1 MRTWIEP
8 RQAIKSP
15 ELEKAIGGHP
25 LLTHVLVQRGL
36 GEVEV
41 AQSFID
47 PNFYQPTSPGELP
60 DMGRAVDR
68 ISQAI
73 LKSELIGVWGDFDV
87 DGQTATALLVSMMQ
101 NLGAQ
106 VTFHIPVRASESHGI
121 NLPELKRMLDKGV
134 GLLLTCDTGIA
145 EHEAVKYANGREV
158 DVVITDHHVLPPNLP
173 EAFAVL
179 NPKILPEDNPLI
191 NLPGVGV
198 AYKLVEALYQ
208 GAEQE
213 GNADSCLDLVA
224 LGIVADVAIQ
234 SGDTRYLLQRG
245 LEVLR
250 KNQRLGLSIMMDLA
264 ELIPASIT
272 EEHIGFIL
280 APRLNSIGRL
290 GDANPIVEF
299 LTTQD
304 LSLARILAQELEA
317 LNARRKLLTDQ
328 VFQAAQLQI
337 ERDPSLLSQAALV
350 LSHPSWPAGVIGI
363 VAGRLAERYQ
373 RPVVLISAP
382 EGNLARGSARS
393 VEGCDINAAIAACQE
408 LLVGFGGHTMAAGFS
423 LEARLIPD
431 FRRALVATV
440 RDEMSPAF
448 AQPRLAIDGYFPL
461 GELTMEFVEDLER
474 LAPFGP
480 GNPVLTLVSERL
492 SLQQI
497 RPVGRNEEHLQILV
511 EDDQGKVS
519 KVIWWQGAAWPI
531 PEPLVNGN
539 RFDLAYTV
547 RTSNYR
553 GQREIQIE
561 WVDVRSSE
569 GMTIEVK
576 TNQSPL
582 RVIDFRGEADKLNLL
597 KNLLTESALQVW
609 CDGEDR
615 QVLADH
621 GIRAYYR
628 HELVTS
634 QQLAVWTTPP
644 GRIEWISA
652 FQEVSPTDIYL
663 FAVHPTSMQFDA
675 FIRRLAGMCKY
686 AINYSQGKVDI
697 AQLASAM
704 AQRMETVRLGVS
716 WLEQSGFLVVVNQAG
731 QEISLEKGKQ
741 RLINSPTYLADQ
753 INELLDET
761 AAYRSFF
768 TRTEV
773 NALMPIDP
781 ENPTNQLR
789 GATG

>member
-8 RQAIKSP
+8 GKAITTP
-15 ELEKAIGGHP
+15 ELERAIGGHP
-25 LLTHVLVQRGL
+25 LLSQVLARRGL
-36 GEVEV
+36 DVV
-41 AQSFID
+41 KTARAFIN
-47 PNFYQPTSPGELP
+47 PHFYQPTPPGELP
-60 DMGRAVDR
+60 GMDRAVER
-68 ISQAI
+68 INQAI
-73 LKSELIGVWGDFDV
+73 LKGEVIGVWGDFDV
-87 DGQTATALLVSMMQ
+87 DGQTATALLVSMLKK
-101 NLGAQ
+101 LGAQ
-106 VTFHIPVRASESHGI
+106 VIYHIPVRASESHGI

-158 DVVITDHHVLPPNLP
+158 EVLITDHHELPPNLP

-179 NPKILPEDNPLI
+179 NPKLLPEDNPLI

-208 GAEQE
+208 NADQV

-234 SGDTRYLLQRG
+234 TGDTRYLLQRG
-245 LEVLR
+245 LGVLR
-250 KNQRLGLSIMMDLA
+250 QNQRQGLSVMMELA
-264 ELIPASIT
+264 ELLPASIT

-290 GDANPIVEF
+290 GDANPIVQF

-304 LSLARILAQELEA
+304 LSRARILAQELEA

-328 VFQAAQLQI
+328 VFQAAQSQI
-337 ERDPSLLSQAALV
+337 ERDPTLLSQSALV

-373 RPVVLISAP
+373 RPAALISAP
-382 EGNLARGSARS
+382 AGELARGSARS
-393 VEGCDINAAIAACQE
+393 VEGCDIYAAIAACQE
-408 LLVGFGGHTMAAGFS
+408 LLVSFGGHTMAAGFA
-423 LEARLIPD
+423 LEAGLIPD
-431 FRRALVATV
+431 FRRALAAAV
-440 RDEMSPAF
+440 RVEMSPAF
-448 AQPRLAIDGYFPL
+448 SQPHLVIDGYFPL
-461 GELTMEFVEDLER
+461 GELTMEFVEHLER

-480 GNPVLTLVSERL
+480 GNPQLTLVSKGL

-511 EDDQGKVS
+511 EDEQGMVS
-519 KVIWWQGAAWPI
+519 KVIWWQGAGWPT

-569 GMTIEVK
+569 GMAEEVK
-576 TNQSPL
+576 VDQLPL
-582 RVIDFRGEADKLNLL
+582 RIIDFRGEVDKLNLL
-597 KNLLTESALQVW
+597 KNLLDEGDLQVW
-609 CDGEDR
+609 CEGEDR
-615 QVLADH
+615 QILADQ
-621 GIRAYYR
+621 GIGTYYR
-628 HELVTS
+628 HELVPC
-634 QQLAVWTTPP
+634 QRLVIWTTPP
-644 GRIEWISA
+644 GRIEWKSA
-652 FQEVSPTDIYL
+652 FQEVSPTIVYL
-663 FAVHPTSMQFDA
+663 FAVHPPSMQFDA

-686 AINYSQGKVDI
+686 AINHSQGKVDI
-697 AQLASAM
+697 TQLASAM

-716 WLEQSGFLVVVNQAG
+716 WLEQSGFLILLNEVG
-731 QEISLEKGKQ
+731 HEITLDRGKQ
-741 RLINSPTYLADQ
+741 KVAYSPTYLADQ
-753 INELLDET
+753 IKELLDET

-768 TRTEV
+768 SKSEV
-773 NALMPIDP
+773 SALLPLET

>member
-1 MRTWIEP
+1 
-8 RQAIKSP
+8 
-15 ELEKAIGGHP
+15 
-25 LLTHVLVQRGL
+25 
-36 GEVEV
+36 
-41 AQSFID
+41 
-47 PNFYQPTSPGELP
+47 
-60 DMGRAVDR
+60 
-68 ISQAI
+68 
-73 LKSELIGVWGDFDV
+73 
-87 DGQTATALLVSMMQ
+87 
-101 NLGAQ
+101 
-106 VTFHIPVRASESHGI
+106 
-121 NLPELKRMLDKGV
+121 
-134 GLLLTCDTGIA
+134 
-145 EHEAVKYANGREV
+145 
-158 DVVITDHHVLPPNLP
+158 
-173 EAFAVL
+173 
-179 NPKILPEDNPLI
+179 
-191 NLPGVGV
+191 
-198 AYKLVEALYQ
+198 
-208 GAEQE
+208 
-213 GNADSCLDLVA
+213 
-224 LGIVADVAIQ
+224 
-234 SGDTRYLLQRG
+234 
-245 LEVLR
+245 
-250 KNQRLGLSIMMDLA
+250 
-264 ELIPASIT
+264 
-272 EEHIGFIL
+272 
-280 APRLNSIGRL
+280 
-290 GDANPIVEF
+290 
-299 LTTQD
+299 
-304 LSLARILAQELEA
+304 
-317 LNARRKLLTDQ
+317 
-328 VFQAAQLQI
+328 
-337 ERDPSLLSQAALV
+337 
-350 LSHPSWPAGVIGI
+350 
-363 VAGRLAERYQ
+363 
-373 RPVVLISAP
+373 
-382 EGNLARGSARS
+382 
-393 VEGCDINAAIAACQE
+393 
-408 LLVGFGGHTMAAGFS
+408 MAAGFS

>member
-1 MRTWIEP
+1 MRSWIEP
-8 RQAIKSP
+8 GQAIKTP

-25 LLTHVLVQRGL
+25 LLTQVLVQRGL
-36 GEVEV
+36 GEIEV
-41 AQSFID
+41 AQAFID
-47 PNFYQPTSPGELP
+47 PSFYRPTSPGELP
-60 DMGRAVDR
+60 DMDRAVDR

-73 LKSELIGVWGDFDV
+73 LKGELVGVWGDFDV
-87 DGQTATALLVSMMQ
+87 DGQTATALLVSMLQ

-106 VTFHIPVRASESHGI
+106 VTYHIPVRASESHGI
-121 NLPELKRMLDKGV
+121 NLPALKRMLDKGV
-134 GLLLTCDTGIA
+134 ELLLTCDTGIA
-145 EHEAVKYANGREV
+145 EREAIKYANGREV
-158 DVVITDHHVLPPNLP
+158 DVVITDHHELPAILP

-179 NPKILPEDNPLI
+179 NPKLLPEDNPLI

-208 GAEQE
+208 KAGQE
-213 GNADSCLDLVA
+213 GNADRCLDLVA

-245 LEVLR
+245 LGVLR
-250 KNQRLGLSIMMDLA
+250 ENERLGLSVMMELA
-264 ELIPASIT
+264 ELLPASIT

-290 GDANPIVEF
+290 GDANPMIEF

-304 LSLARILAQELEA
+304 LSRARILAQELEA

-328 VFQAAQLQI
+328 VFQAAQSQI
-337 ERDPSLLSQAALV
+337 ERDPTLLSQAALV
-350 LSHPSWPAGVIGI
+350 LWHASWPAGVIGI

-373 RPVVLISAP
+373 RPVALISATTG
-382 EGNLARGSARS
+382 ELARGSARS
-393 VEGCDINAAIAACQE
+393 VEGCDIYTAIAACQE

-423 LEARLIPD
+423 LEASFIPA
-431 FRRALVATV
+431 FRRAFAAAV
-440 RDEMSPAF
+440 RDEMRPAF

-480 GNPVLTLVSERL
+480 GNPALTLVSERL

-511 EDDQGKVS
+511 EDEQGKVS
-519 KVIWWQGAAWPI
+519 KVIWWQGAGWPT

-569 GMTIEVK
+569 VMTIEVK
-576 TNQSPL
+576 TDQSPL
-582 RVIDFRGEADKLNLL
+582 RVIDFRGDADKLNLL
-597 KNLLTESALQVW
+597 KNLLDEGDIQVW
-609 CDGEDR
+609 CEGEDR

-628 HELVTS
+628 HELVPC
-634 QQLAVWTTPP
+634 QRLVVWTTPP

-652 FQEVSPTDIYL
+652 FQEASPKVVYL
-663 FAVHPTSMQFDA
+663 FAVHPPSMQFDA

-704 AQRMETVRLGVS
+704 AQKMETVRLGVS
-716 WLEQSGFLVVVNQAG
+716 WLEQSGFLVVVFQAG

-741 RLINSPTYLADQ
+741 RLVNSPAYLADQ